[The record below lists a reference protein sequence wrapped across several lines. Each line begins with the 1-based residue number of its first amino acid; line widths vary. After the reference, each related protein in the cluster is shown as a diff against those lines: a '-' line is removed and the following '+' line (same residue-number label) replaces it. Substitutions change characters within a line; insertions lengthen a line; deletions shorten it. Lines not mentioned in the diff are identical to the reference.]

1 MNEVFLRIA
10 WQWFCPTYAGNSKSI
25 NIIWKCEQYS
35 LAAGLGP
42 GRCSFSCKPKLR
54 PGLKLH
60 EINVDDTSHFH
71 FPRSGSFEFL
81 FVTDPTNWETIPYA
95 ACRLPRHGIVMKQS
109 APAMPLMQHTLRD
122 QSSSMTVEDIGRCV
136 KRLKIE
142 TSSDDLPSMLSA
154 LATKIC
160 DGDEEAARKEA
171 NLFHKAREPNRNTD
185 DMLLDDPLVDLVYE
199 EMDDKD
205 KGEFKEIGDAKDK
218 RKLSATL
225 RKWNAACAT
234 AAKKKQ
240 HRRVGRAKGRGK
252 GEVKVKG
259 KGRGKGKVKVK
270 GKGKGKGNGKAVT
283 VPSAPLPLP
292 TPIPPAP
299 IPLPAPTPSAPE
311 AALVVAAVPTQA
323 DPRPRGRA
331 SASYNNVGPD
341 ELIYCDNCAG
351 IIGKK
356 WKSEM
361 PGNRDQETWYFT
373 VWNRRTNG
381 WYKKS
386 PGLKSKQSHKFVDKD
401 TGERKTDDERD
412 QEINDW
418 LQDNKGCCNGAL
430 A

>member
-171 NLFHKAREPNRNTD
+171 NLFHKAREPNRNAD

-225 RKWNAACAT
+225 RKWNGLRDSSEKKTTHAGGKSQRQRQRQSQSQRQRQRQRQSQSQRERQRQRQPQGSHSSISTTST
-234 AAKKKQ
+234 ANANSTCTNSTTSTNSISA
-240 HRRVGRAKGRGK
+240 RSCSCCGR
-252 GEVKVKG
+252 
-259 KGRGKGKVKVK
+259 
-270 GKGKGKGNGKAVT
+270 
-283 VPSAPLPLP
+283 SAN
-292 TPIPPAP
+292 T
-299 IPLPAPTPSAPE
+299 S
-311 AALVVAAVPTQA
+311 
-323 DPRPRGRA
+323 R
-331 SASYNNVGPD
+331 S
-341 ELIYCDNCAG
+341 
-351 IIGKK
+351 
-356 WKSEM
+356 
-361 PGNRDQETWYFT
+361 
-373 VWNRRTNG
+373 
-381 WYKKS
+381 
-386 PGLKSKQSHKFVDKD
+386 
-401 TGERKTDDERD
+401 
-412 QEINDW
+412 
-418 LQDNKGCCNGAL
+418 
-430 A
+430 